1 MAATTVDTLLVRVEA
16 DLSSLRR
23 QLKQAQTQTSTS
35 SAKMRQSFSKVGDSA
50 RNLSS
55 QFSLLKTAVAGVG
68 LTVFGGTVLR
78 ANAEMEDLQKTLST
92 VFGTAEKGQ
101 AAFKFINIFAQQTPF
116 DIQTLTRAFIQL
128 KGAGVE
134 PTQELL
140 TTLGNAASVTTNKLQ
155 AFEALVRIT
164 TRAVGGGLGLEELEQ
179 LVNQGIPVFKILEDR
194 LNLTRL
200 QVSEF
205 GQTADGAAKI
215 MAALNAEFN
224 TTFAGAM
231 ADSSENLSVQM
242 SNLGIAINNAFLQL
256 GESGLNGQMKE
267 TIKVLT
273 TATTKSSGLFYNF
286 GVLLTRALRFV
297 TDNFNQLVAGATAF
311 ITLKLAAAAIRAGV
325 GFIQLSR
332 AVLVASRA
340 IAIAALTSKMGKAGL
355 LGIAAAAGA
364 AVVFNDKLKQA
375 IDAVNLAL
383 QDTIGAGSEIADD
396 LKNFFGLG
404 EGQDIIELSAESLQK
419 LERMFIDTA
428 EAGNKLTTTSQ
439 NIDMLKNS
447 VERLVKPNAELAREI
462 EQLELA
468 IENFKTNGLSPSE
481 VEDFKKAIEMLK
493 QEMAATNPFF
503 EAQLSAIQ
511 NMSQGISDSFADMVM
526 TGKFNLDSLRDVF
539 SNFTKTMISKAL
551 ELMVINR
558 IMNSIFN
565 LRGTSGELH
574 EAPLPF
580 TGKAGGGRIQGPTI
594 VGERGPELFVPS
606 SAGVIK
612 NNMDTSNILGGGGGA
627 VVNQVINID
636 AGVSQ
641 TVRAEMMT
649 MLPMFKSSAMEAIID
664 SRRRGGQ
671 VATAFGA

>member
-1 MAATTVDTLLVRVEA
+1 MATVDTLLVRIEA

-23 QLKQAQTQTSTS
+23 GLKQAQTQTANSGTKIQQS
-35 SAKMRQSFSKVGDSA
+35 LAGVNTSAK
-50 RNLSS
+50 NLAS
-55 QFSLLKTAVAGVG
+55 QFSVLKTAIAGVG
-68 LTVFGGTVLR
+68 LAVFGGSVLR

-140 TTLGNAASVTTNKLQ
+140 TTLGNAASVTTNKLA

-164 TRAVGGGLGLEELEQ
+164 TRSVGGGLGLEELEQ
-179 LVNQGIPVFKILEDR
+179 LVSQGIPVFRILSER
-194 LNLTRL
+194 LNLTR
-200 QVSEF
+200 QEVSEF
-205 GQTADGAAKI
+205 GQSAEGAAKI

-242 SNLGIAINNAFLQL
+242 SNLGIALNNAFLKL

-273 TATTKSSGLFYNF
+273 LATTRSTGLIHNF

-297 TDNFNQLVAGATAF
+297 TVNFNEIVAGATAF
-311 ITLKLAAAAIRAGV
+311 IGLKLAAAALRAGV
-325 GFIQLSR
+325 GFIQLGR

-340 IAIAALTSKMGKAGL
+340 MAIAALTSKMGKAGL
-355 LGIAAAAGA
+355 VGLAAAAGA
-364 AVVFNDKLKQA
+364 AVVFNDELKAA
-375 IDAVNLAL
+375 IDKVTQAL
-383 QDTIGAGSEIADD
+383 QDTIGAGSSIADD
-396 LKNFFGLG
+396 LKTFFGLN
-404 EGQDIIELSAESLQK
+404 EGQDMVEETAKRLAELEAI
-419 LERMFIDTA
+419 MIDTG
-428 EAGNKLTTTSQ
+428 EAGKTLKASSQ
-439 NIDMLKNS
+439 NIDVLRKS

-468 IENFKTNGLSPSE
+468 IENFKTNGLSPEE

-493 QEMAATNPFF
+493 EEMAGTEPFF
-503 EAQLSAIQ
+503 EAQLRAIE

-526 TGKFNLDSLRDVF
+526 EGKLSLASLRDVF
-539 SNFTKTMISKAL
+539 NNFTRAMISKAF

-565 LRGTSGELH
+565 LGGTSGELQT
-574 EAPLPF
+574 APLPF
-580 TGKAGGGRIQGPTI
+580 SGSAGGGAISGPRI
-594 VGERGPELFVPS
+594 VGERGPELFIPS
-606 SAGVIK
+606 STGVIK
-612 NNMDTSNILGGGGGA
+612 NNMDTRNLLGGGGGP
-627 VVNQVINID
+627 VVNQVINVD

-649 MLPMFKSSAMEAIID
+649 MLPMFREQAVEAIID

-671 VATAFGA
+671 VATAFGV